1 MKTGKYSLRELL
13 THNEIEQ
20 FIIPEL
26 QRDYVWSPNEV
37 EKVWNSFFKKFS
49 NKTTSNITIL
59 ENDKQIEHSSVSSY
73 LEKTYHI
80 LTSKTKMGFVYAY
93 HDKEIPGKFFL
104 IDGQQRLTTF
114 YLVLLAIYIKAEVQ
128 DKFIKNYYENNLPK
142 IDYKVRESAFEFLR
156 LFLDETLEN
165 RDFKENKNYFSQ
177 ACKNDKTVNNI
188 IQNYN
193 YIFDQVNKITEKEE
207 LISLLDYVENYIEF
221 NFFDTKLSDQGES
234 LYLYMNSRGF
244 HLSHQEKLRAS
255 LIEKEPKEKKKNAG
269 TLWEHWQ
276 DFFFEYRHNN
286 ENADKGFEE
295 FLYFSSLLK
304 KQELGDL
311 SAGDFNNFV
320 NLKDFQIQY
329 LDIAFLTKSFSSL
342 KAMLL
347 LDSQAKHYEEDYFLR
362 IKNDKGFIFN
372 TLFRYLP
379 VWYYD
384 LKFSPSSEML
394 LYFRL
399 FIVNQSHTR
408 KVADE
413 PTLNIINA
421 LTFVE
426 NLEDADLLK
435 SETKENSFYNAHELE
450 KLDLLNTN
458 PVFLKFIE
466 KLYFDYKFQELLEGR
481 SDILFE
487 LAKISLDEQFDVDT
501 VEKIILVLKNIFISS
516 ENMSLERNLNSKILR
531 RYILTYFDF
540 NSWSGGSNYGEKYN
554 LIKDNRGWLSRVLG
568 NKNFTGVVDQW
579 MENVSLQDNFL
590 IKKPLFNNEFDWRY
604 YFIHYANVL
613 NHCENNHFIKNENI
627 ADIILISKEKQT
639 AGDSY
644 LAVKVFENF
653 GICNGYF
660 RQHQLRTA
668 YLDVVILD
676 SQILVFF
683 DEIPRLTID
692 LVYQKKGRWYLEV
705 FYKDLSDDAMLD
717 VLKDEGY
724 IKQDDKKW
732 RKTDF
737 YIHNDNSLKD
747 NLVILMDKVKDV
759 INDLKSKDLIPV
771 KK

>member
-20 FIIPEL
+20 FLIPEL
-26 QRDYVWSPNEV
+26 QRDYVWSPNEI
-37 EKVWNSFFKKFS
+37 EKVWNSFFKKFL
-49 NKTTSNITIL
+49 NKTTSNIIIF

-80 LTSKTKMGFVYAY
+80 LISKTKMGFVYAY
-93 HDKEIPGKFFL
+93 HDKEMPGKFFL
-104 IDGQQRLTTF
+104 IDGQQRLTSF
-114 YLVLLAIYIKAEVQ
+114 YLILLAIYVKAEIQ

-156 LFLDETLEN
+156 LFLDDTLAGRN
-165 RDFKENKNYFSQ
+165 FTENKNYFSQ
-177 ACKNDKTVNNI
+177 AYKNDKTVNNI
-188 IQNYN
+188 IKNYD
-193 YIFDQVNKITEKEE
+193 YIYNQINKISEKEE
-207 LISLLDYVENYIEF
+207 LFRLLDYVENYIEF
-221 NFFDTKLSDQGES
+221 NYFDTKLSDQGES

-269 TLWEHWQ
+269 KLWEDWQ
-276 DFFFEYRHNN
+276 DFFFEYRYDN

-304 KQELGDL
+304 KQELGKL
-311 SAGDFNNFV
+311 SASDLNNFE

-329 LDIAFLTKSFSSL
+329 LDIAFLKKSFSSL

-347 LDSQAKHYEEDYFLR
+347 WDSQVKHYEEDYFLR
-362 IKNDKGFIFN
+362 IKSDQVYIFR

-379 VWYYD
+379 VWYYH
-384 LKFSPSSEML
+384 LKFSPDSEKL

-408 KVADE
+408 KVVDD
-413 PTLNIINA
+413 PTVNIINA
-421 LTFVE
+421 LAFVE

-435 SETKENSFYNAHELE
+435 SETKENSFYNAHEFE
-450 KLDLLNTN
+450 KLDLSNKN
-458 PVFLKFIE
+458 PVFLKFVE

-487 LAKISLDEQFDVDT
+487 LAKISLDAQFDVDQ

-516 ENMSLERNLNSKILR
+516 ENTSLERNLNSKILR

-540 NSWSGGSNYGEKYN
+540 NSLSGGSNYGEKYN

-568 NKNFTGVVDQW
+568 NNNFTGVLDQW
-579 MENVSLQDNFL
+579 TGNVSLQDNFL

-627 ADIILISKEKQT
+627 ADIILINKEKQT

-676 SQILVFF
+676 DQILVFF

-692 LVYQKKGRWYLEV
+692 LVYQEKGSWYLEV
-705 FYKDLSDDAMLD
+705 FYKDLADDAILD
-717 VLKDEGY
+717 VLKWEGY

-732 RKTDF
+732 RKTNF
-737 YIHNDNSLKD
+737 YIHNENSLQD
-747 NLVILMDKVKDV
+747 NLVVLRDKVKDV